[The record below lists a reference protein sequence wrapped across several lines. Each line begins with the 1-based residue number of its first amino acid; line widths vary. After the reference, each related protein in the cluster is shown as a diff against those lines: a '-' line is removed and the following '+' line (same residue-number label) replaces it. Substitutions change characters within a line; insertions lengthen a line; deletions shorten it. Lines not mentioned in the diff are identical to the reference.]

1 MKNRLFYILI
11 VLIALA
17 STAHASEPVPGL
29 TVAKMQKNLS
39 QLGFSCKGPKA
50 DGSWKVWNCEKGGRQ
65 SHSVDLTGDASGNLV
80 AASVYTFGKDLS
92 SALSLA
98 GSISAISYEGS
109 DAARVKRWLETSTKS
124 NKLGAKLEIDG
135 VVFYMSTPN
144 PLNLDIS
151 VKGF

>member
-1 MKNRLFYILI
+1 MKKRLVYILI

-17 STAHASEPVPGL
+17 STAHATEPVPGL

-39 QLGFSCKGPKA
+39 ELGFSCKGPKA

-65 SHSVDLTGDASGNLV
+65 SYTVDVIGDGSGNLL
-80 AASVYTFGKDLS
+80 AASVYTFGADLS
-92 SALSLA
+92 SALTLV

-109 DAARVKRWLETSTKS
+109 DAVRVKAWLNKSAKS
-124 NKLGAKLEIDG
+124 NKLGAKLEVDG
-135 VVFYMSTPN
+135 VVFYMSMSN

>member
-1 MKNRLFYILI
+1 MKNRLVYTLI
-11 VLIALA
+11 VLTALA
-17 STAHASEPVPGL
+17 STAHATETVPGL

-65 SHSVDLTGDASGNLV
+65 SYTVDLTGDGSGNLL
-80 AASVYTFGKDLS
+80 AASVYTFGTDLS
-92 SALSLA
+92 SALTVV

-109 DAARVKRWLETSTKS
+109 DAARVRAWLDTSAKS
-124 NKLGAKLEIDG
+124 TKLGAELEVDG
-135 VVFYMSTPN
+135 VVFYMTTSN